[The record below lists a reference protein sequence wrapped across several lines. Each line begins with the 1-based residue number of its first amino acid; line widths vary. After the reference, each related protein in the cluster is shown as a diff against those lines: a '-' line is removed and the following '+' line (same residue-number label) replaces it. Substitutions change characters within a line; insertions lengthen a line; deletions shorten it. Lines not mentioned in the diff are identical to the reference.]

1 MKSKLMLLTLALA
14 SCSLTMSAQS
24 TKEKYT
30 SDGNRN
36 IFISVNGGIST
47 VNSGPKEGGFAT
59 VAPHVTVSLGK
70 WFNPVVGM
78 RLQGGAWRA
87 NFDTHY
93 SKGQLVG
100 GVQKENPREYHKNV
114 GMVRGDFMYNLSNAI
129 FGYNPDRVFTLT
141 AFAGPGLTFAKNVNA
156 IVKYNYTDANGNGTY
171 ERTNPGNKLKA
182 MINGSVGLLANFNVS
197 DYVSIDV
204 EARGELA
211 SSYLS
216 YTSIAR
222 QVGGIY
228 VGAGLT
234 YTFGGRSFVP
244 RQAKVDNSALNDE
257 INRLRQ
263 QLAQALADLNKCRED
278 LANVK
283 PQTVEVVKEI
293 ETAAPRAI
301 FFTLGSSKLDDYGK
315 VNIKLAAEA
324 MKKNPDHKY
333 KVAGYAD
340 KATGNS
346 SWNKT
351 LTDRRAQAVYDA
363 LIAEGVSSSQL
374 EMVSN
379 GGTDNMF
386 GQNKLQRMVL
396 IED

>member
-14 SCSLTMSAQS
+14 SVSMTMSAQS

-30 SDGNRN
+30 SDGDRN
-36 IFISVNGGIST
+36 IFISVTGGIST
-47 VNSGPKEGGFAT
+47 INSGPKEGDFGNI
-59 VAPHVTVSLGK
+59 APHITLSLGK

-78 RLQGGAWRA
+78 RLQAGAWKA
-87 NFDTHY
+87 NYDTKYSYGNLVNGVEQPNPVKY
-93 SKGQLVG
+93 SK
-100 GVQKENPREYHKNV
+100 NV
-114 GMVRGDFMYNLSNAI
+114 FILRGDFLYNLSNAI
-129 FGYNPDRVFTLT
+129 FGYNPNRVFTLS
-141 AFAGPGLTFAKNVNA
+141 AFAGPGLTFAKSVNA
-156 IVKYNYTDANGNGTY
+156 IKVLDYQKNTY
-171 ERTNPGNKLKA
+171 ERKDAGNKIKA

-197 DYVSIDV
+197 DYVSIDI

-216 YTSIAR
+216 YNSIAR

-263 QLAQALADLNKCRED
+263 ELAQALSDLNKCRED
-278 LANVK
+278 LANRK
-283 PQTVEVVKEI
+283 PETVEVTKEV
-293 ETAAPRAI
+293 EVAAPRAI

-324 MKKNPDHKY
+324 MKANPNHKY
-333 KVAGYAD
+333 KVSGYAD
-340 KATGNS
+340 SATGTS

-351 LTDRRAQAVYDA
+351 LTDRRAQVVYDA